1 MEPSQI
7 EAIRQP
13 TAFLWAESDD
23 PELLKRVR
31 EVSCYHLGWEGSQP
45 VATEVHSKVEL
56 QHIDPCCYPG
66 ARCWSW
72 CLQITDNKSD
82 VPTLVK
88 LYPGTKHGFGIR
100 GTWDNTKA
108 ADDPSNSATT
118 AAAQEAF
125 ADASGFFS
133 KYNFGSPSWVQKG
146 GPAALVAGVAVLAIC
161 AVKAWQR
168 NRQ

>member
-1 MEPSQI
+1 M
-7 EAIRQP
+7 
-13 TAFLWAESDD
+13 
-23 PELLKRVR
+23 LLL
-31 EVSCYHLGWEGSQP
+31 LGGGSLS
-45 VATEVHSKVEL
+45 VAPEVHSKSML

-88 LYPGTKHGFGIR
+88 LYPDTKHGFGIR

-125 ADASGFFS
+125 ADAYSFFS
-133 KYNFGSPSWVQKG
+133 KYSSGSPSWTQKG
-146 GPAALVAGVAVLAIC
+146 GTAAMVAGVAALAIF
-161 AVKAWQR
+161 AAKAWR
-168 NRQ
+168 SDRK